1 MNITFLNG
9 DCFNDGISCGTYA
22 IDIHPVDGKMQIYTG
37 SGKKV
42 YEIPYR
48 SLLPKGFDNLLVAG
62 RCISANHIAAGSV
75 RVMATCMA
83 MGQGAGTAA
92 ALLNKNNIK
101 TRNIDIKELRTT
113 LIGQGQYLLDNR
125 SEAIIDNSLV
135 LKRRISN
142 GSKGSH
148 YNPFIKEQS

>member
-1 MNITFLNG
+1 MVIALMMAYLVGLMQLTYIPLMAKCRFIQVPERKYMKFLIG
-9 DCFNDGISCGTYA
+9 
-22 IDIHPVDGKMQIYTG
+22 
-37 SGKKV
+37 
-42 YEIPYR
+42 R
-48 SLLPKGFDNLLVAG
+48 LLPKGFDNLLVAG